1 MNLLSIQSLW
11 QNNATWVI
19 FACILVVVIPFIVF
33 YLTKAKEHPKGLIAA
48 ALSNMGE
55 RFGYYIMNAILL
67 LFLVSKFGLPD
78 GTAGLIYSVFYFGIY
93 VLSLVGGIIADRTQ
107 NYNRTIQWGL
117 IIMALGYVGMAI
129 PLFSKEANMVV
140 DGNGAW
146 WGILI
151 FTCFA
156 LLCIAFGNGLFKGN
170 LQALVGQMYDNFEAE
185 AAKKGPEALAEA
197 KDKRDSGFQIFYVFI
212 NIGGVIA
219 PFIAPLLREWWLKAH
234 NFVYN
239 ADMSGLC
246 HRYLNGTLQY
256 TDKEGQLVDLTQKFV
271 ETSQS
276 VVADPNMLADQSQFC
291 SDYILT
297 FNQGV
302 HFSFIISVIAMMIS
316 LIIFFATKKKFPQP
330 GKKESA
336 AVVEYTAEEKAAMA
350 KEIKQRMA
358 ALFAVLGIA
367 VFFWLSFHQNGQ
379 SLSVFARDFVNSDQ
393 LAPEIWQALNP
404 LFVIILT
411 PIVMGVF
418 AMLARNGKPVS
429 TPRKIALGMFI
440 AGCAYLFLM
449 IFSIIS
455 NYPSGDAF
463 RAMDA
468 AQMAAAGL
476 SKAAPWVM
484 IVTYFFL
491 TVAELFISPL
501 GLSFVSKVAPRNMVG
516 LCQGLWLGAT
526 AIGNLF
532 IFVGPIMLNAWP
544 IWQCWGV
551 FLAICFVSMSVMFG
565 MVKWLERVTA

>member
-11 QNNATWVI
+11 QNHATWII
-19 FACILVVVIPFIVF
+19 FACIIVVVIPFLLF
-33 YLTKAKEHPKGLIAA
+33 YLTESKKHPKGLIAA

-67 LFLVSKFGLPD
+67 LFIVSKFGLPD

-107 NYNRTIQWGL
+107 NYHRTIQWGL
-117 IIMALGYVGMAI
+117 VIMALGYVGMAI
-129 PLFSKEANMVV
+129 PLFSYGADGLIA

-185 AAKKGPEALAEA
+185 AAKKSPEALAEA

-219 PFIAPLLREWWLKAH
+219 PFIAPLLREAWLKSH
-234 NFVYN
+234 NFIYN

-246 HRYLNGTLQY
+246 HQYLANGEVT
-256 TDKEGQLVDLTQKFV
+256 TKFT
-271 ETSQS
+271 ETMAKS
-276 VVADPNMLADQSQFC
+276 VADGVIPTDPTSLTQFC

-302 HFSFIISVIAMMIS
+302 HFSFIVSVVAMIIS
-316 LIIFFATKKKFPQP
+316 LTIFFTQKKKFPQP
-330 GKKESA
+330 TKK
-336 AVVEYTAEEKAAMA
+336 AVAEVQGYTEEEKKAMA

-411 PIVMGVF
+411 PLVMGIF
-418 AMLARNGKPVS
+418 ATLARKGKPVS
-429 TPRKIALGMFI
+429 TPRKIALGMGI

-449 IFSIIS
+449 IFSIVK

-468 AQMAAAGL
+468 AQMLAAGL
-476 SKAAPWVM
+476 AKAAPWVM

-532 IFVGPIMLNAWP
+532 IFLGPIMLNAWP

-551 FLAICFVSMSVMFG
+551 FLVVCFVSMAVMFG
-565 MVKWLERVTA
+565 MVKWLEKVTN

>member
-1 MNLLSIQSLW
+1 MNLLSIQTLW
-11 QNNATWVI
+11 QNYATWVI
-19 FACILVVVIPFIVF
+19 FAIILIVVIPFLFF
-33 YLTKAKEHPKGLIAA
+33 YLKKAKNEHPKGLIAA

-67 LFLVSKFGLPD
+67 LFIVSKFGLSD
-78 GTAGLIYSVFYFGIY
+78 ETAGVIYSVFYFGIY

-107 NYNRTIQWGL
+107 NYHRTIQWGL
-117 IIMALGYVGMAI
+117 IIMAAGYIGMAI
-129 PLFSKEANMVV
+129 PLFSRGTDGIIA

-151 FTCFA
+151 LTCFA

-185 AAKKGPEALAEA
+185 AAKRSPEALAEA

-219 PFIAPLLREWWLKAH
+219 PFVAPLLREWWLKAH
-234 NFVYN
+234 NFIYN

-246 HRYLNGTLQY
+246 HQYLANGEMT
-256 TDKEGQLVDLTQKFV
+256 EKFT
-271 ETSQS
+271 ETIGKS
-276 VVADPNMLADQSQFC
+276 VADGVIPTDMTQFC

-302 HFSFIISVIAMMIS
+302 HFSFIVSVVAMMIS
-316 LIIFFATKKKFPQP
+316 LVIFFSQKKRFPQP
-330 GKKESA
+330 SKKA
-336 AVVEYTAEEKAAMA
+336 ASEVVDYSAEEKLAMA
-350 KEIKQRMA
+350 KEIKQRMV

-367 VFFWLSFHQNGQ
+367 IFFWLSFHQNGQ

-393 LAPEIWQALNP
+393 IAPEIWQALNP

-411 PIVMGVF
+411 PLVMGIF
-418 AMLARNGKPVS
+418 AMLARKGKPVS
-429 TPRKIALGMFI
+429 TPRKIALGMGI

-449 IFSIIS
+449 IFSIVR
-455 NYPSGDAF
+455 NYPSGDEF
-463 RAMDA
+463 RVMDA
-468 AQMAAAGL
+468 AQMLAAGL
-476 SKAAPWVM
+476 AKAAPWVM
-484 IVTYFFL
+484 VVTYFFL

-544 IWQCWGV
+544 IWECWGV
-551 FLAICFVSMSVMFG
+551 FLAICFVSMIVMFG
-565 MVKWLERVTA
+565 MVKWLEKVTK

>member
-1 MNLLSIQSLW
+1 MSEFFTNLW
-11 QNNATWVI
+11 QNHTTGVI
-19 FACILVVVIPFIVF
+19 FCAILIVVIPFLVF
-33 YLTKAKEHPKGLIAA
+33 YLRKAKEHPKGLVAA

-67 LFLVSKFGLPD
+67 LFIVSKFGLDD

-117 IIMALGYVGMAI
+117 IIMAIGYVALAI
-129 PLFSKEANMVV
+129 PLFSKV
-140 DGNGAW
+140 DGLIANGNGTW
-146 WGILI
+146 WAILI

-219 PFIAPLLREWWLKAH
+219 PFVAPVLRTWWLKVH
-234 NFVYN
+234 NFIYN
-239 ADMSGLC
+239 ADMPALC
-246 HRYLNGTLQY
+246 HQYLA
-256 TDKEGQLVDLTQKFV
+256 DGQATQKFTETMGNSVIDPAAVTDLTQF
-271 ETSQS
+271 S
-276 VVADPNMLADQSQFC
+276 
-291 SDYILT
+291 SDYIEVYNT
-297 FNQGV
+297 GI
-302 HFSFIISVIAMMIS
+302 HYAFIASMLAMFIS
-316 LIIFFATKKKFPQP
+316 LIIFFVNKKGFPQP
-330 GKKESA
+330 AKKEA
-336 AVVEYTAEEKAAMA
+336 AQVVEYTPEEKASMA
-350 KEIKQRMA
+350 KEIKQRMY

-393 LAPEIWQALNP
+393 IAPEIWQALNP
-404 LFVIILT
+404 LFVIVLT
-411 PIVMGVF
+411 PLVMLIF
-418 AMLARNGKPVS
+418 AALARKGKPVS
-429 TPRKIALGMFI
+429 TPRKIALGMGI

-455 NYPSGDAF
+455 NYPSGDEF
-463 RAMDA
+463 RAMDFA
-468 AQMAAAGL
+468 TMAAAGL
-476 SKAAPWVM
+476 AKAAPWVM

-501 GLSFVSKVAPRNMVG
+501 GLSFVSKVAPRHMVG

-551 FLAICFVSMSVMFG
+551 FLAVCLVSMCVMFG
-565 MVKWLERVTA
+565 MVKWLERVTQ

>member
-1 MNLLSIQSLW
+1 M
-11 QNNATWVI
+11 VI
-19 FACILVVVIPFIVF
+19 FICILAVVIPFLLF
-33 YLTKAKEHPKGLIAA
+33 YLSKAKKEHPKGLIAA

-67 LFLVSKFGLPD
+67 LFIVSKFGLPD
-78 GTAGLIYSVFYFGIY
+78 ATAGIIYSVFYFGIY

-107 NYNRTIQWGL
+107 NYHRTIQWGL

-129 PLFSKEANMVV
+129 PLFSQDANNLIV
-140 DGNGAW
+140 DGNGKW

-151 FTCFA
+151 FTCVA

-185 AAKKGPEALAEA
+185 AAKKGPAALAEA

-219 PFIAPLLREWWLKAH
+219 PFVAPMLREWWLKAH
-234 NFVYN
+234 NFIYN
-239 ADMSGLC
+239 ADMSAIC
-246 HRYLNGTLQY
+246 HQYLA
-256 TDKEGQLVDLTQKFV
+256 DGQVTQKFT
-271 ETSQS
+271 ETMANS
-276 VVADPNMLADQSQFC
+276 VLPTANYGTNLTQFC

-302 HFSFIISVIAMMIS
+302 HFSFFVSVAAMLIS
-316 LIIFFATKKKFPQP
+316 LIIFFTQKNKFPQP
-330 GKKESA
+330 AKKVA
-336 AVVEYTAEEKAAMA
+336 AETAGYTAEEKAAMA

-379 SLSVFARDFVNSDQ
+379 SLSVFARDFVDSSSI
-393 LAPEIWQALNP
+393 APEIWQALNP

-411 PIVMGVF
+411 PLVMGIF
-418 AMLARNGKPVS
+418 ASLARKGKPVS
-429 TPRKIALGMFI
+429 TPRKIAYGMGL

-449 IFSIIS
+449 IFSIVKH
-455 NYPSGDAF
+455 YPSGDVF
-463 RAMDA
+463 RAMDI
-468 AQMAAAGL
+468 AQMTAAGL
-476 SKAAPWVM
+476 AKAAPWVM

-501 GLSFVSKVAPRNMVG
+501 GLSFVSKVAPRHMVG

-532 IFVGPIMLNAWP
+532 IFVGPIMLNAWD
-544 IWQCWGV
+544 IWKCWGV
-551 FLAICFVSMSVMFG
+551 FLVICLVSMSVMFG
-565 MVKWLERVTA
+565 MVKWLERVTE

>member
-1 MNLLSIQSLW
+1 MNLLSIQTLW
-11 QNNATWVI
+11 QNHATWVI
-19 FACILVVVIPFIVF
+19 FACILVVVIPFLVF
-33 YLTKAKEHPKGLIAA
+33 YLKKAKNEHPKGLIAA

-67 LFLVSKFGLPD
+67 LFIVSKFGLPD
-78 GTAGLIYSVFYFGIY
+78 GTAGVIYSVFYFGIY

-107 NYNRTIQWGL
+107 NYHKTIQWGL
-117 IIMALGYVGMAI
+117 IIMAAGYVGMAI
-129 PLFSKEANMVV
+129 PLFSKGTDGLIV
-140 DGNGAW
+140 DGNGSW

-234 NFVYN
+234 NFIYN

-246 HRYLNGTLQY
+246 HQYLANG
-256 TDKEGQLVDLTQKFV
+256 EMTQKFA
-271 ETSQS
+271 ETIEKS
-276 VVADPNMLADQSQFC
+276 VVGGIIPDNLTQFC

-302 HFSFIISVIAMMIS
+302 HFSFIVSVVAMMIS
-316 LIIFFATKKKFPQP
+316 LIIFFTQKKKFPQP
-330 GKKESA
+330 GKKVA
-336 AVVEYTAEEKAAMA
+336 AETVGYTAAEKAAMA

-411 PIVMGVF
+411 PLVMGIF
-418 AMLARNGKPVS
+418 AALARKGKPVS
-429 TPRKIALGMFI
+429 TPRKIALGMGI

-449 IFSIIS
+449 IFSIVKH
-455 NYPSGDAF
+455 YPSGDAF

-476 SKAAPWVM
+476 AKAAPWVM
-484 IVTYFFL
+484 VVTYFFL

-501 GLSFVSKVAPRNMVG
+501 GLSFVSKVAPRHMVG

-544 IWQCWGV
+544 IWKCWGV
-551 FLAICFVSMSVMFG
+551 FLAICFVSMCVMFG
-565 MVKWLERVTA
+565 MVKWLERVTE